1 MEEQWIW
8 RNGEVVA
15 TGISRGKG
23 GLGDTGWNRVKG
35 GYGWNAL
42 YKRKKTEGIWNSG
55 ATSSANPANSEI
67 EKGKYIGPTVQL
79 D

>member
-8 RNGEVVA
+8 RNGEVLA

-23 GLGDTGWNRVKG
+23 GLGDTGRNRVKG

-42 YKRKKTEGIWNSG
+42 YKRKKNRRNLE
-55 ATSSANPANSEI
+55 
-67 EKGKYIGPTVQL
+67 
-79 D
+79 

>member
-8 RNGEVVA
+8 RNGEVLA

-23 GLGDTGWNRVKG
+23 GLGDTGRNRVKG

-42 YKRKKTEGIWNSG
+42 YKRKKKQKEFGIV
-55 ATSSANPANSEI
+55 
-67 EKGKYIGPTVQL
+67 VQPL
-79 D
+79 VQILSIQR